1 MWMTLVKFHVDDIGK
16 RRQRR
21 NAGRDD
27 ETGQSDGCEENM

>member
-1 MWMTLVKFHVDDIGK
+1 MWMTEVKSDVDDIVK
-16 RRQRR
+16 RRVRR